1 MDDVKYFFLFNLL
14 HQLRYT
20 SSYFLTY
27 IRPLFEVGSRQPTAG
42 PLPVKLNR
50 TVQIDRNN
58 KKRAAMVNNSLQVR
72 LQRSRRHRSW
82 ANSTQLN
89 DSNSGDDAGQG
100 DSCSSINSV
109 GSSMST
115 GNGTVQ
121 SDERSRR
128 QKIKNKVA
136 SSRLSS
142 SISLS
147 PSAIKTS
154 TTPAA
159 SPKSN
164 AVVLDT
170 DTSSQESSNLSRRD
184 RMMALST
191 KTSVKNKAER
201 AAYKNP
207 SVAANNSNSG
217 NAEAEA
223 AAAVAGETHSDQS
236 STTEVTS
243 EYDLP
248 ASIDTQQHNNRGDDH
263 PNHVIPTQQ
272 HQQQKSNQIANWSPK
287 AHPSPTAS
295 SPCES
300 SIYQAS
306 AMEDSDGSDEPTSTE
321 GPPHNYYKN
330 KIPHNR
336 SFQSSDGGSVAS
348 PSSASFEN
356 KSINSN
362 SNIINAQNW
371 QQHSPNVAPLTK
383 IHPRGGRVMVSR
395 SPTAIIGSSTD
406 SSPSAQQQQQFK
418 NIPKSSNN
426 NSDKIKKVWKS
437 PTVSKVSR
445 LPEVQRS
452 ISSARYGSPR
462 NFTCSS
468 SSSSNKSSPSQGCMY
483 KNLLKPIQKE
493 PVKGSHERE
502 AFGAIIETPQKAS
515 VTSLHAMFDSPKTTP
530 LMPMNSTDSRVR
542 HSLPRNSSSFVKTD
556 GVASRYRSITGR
568 SNISKQPSLEKT
580 RPDTSSE
587 TVDDKSNE
595 HNPEY
600 EQTQQTSPNKVH
612 QYYKAAVRVQ
622 VQNDILI
629 KEEQILEEESTMT
642 TRNDDPSVPTVYSE
656 GPRSPQRQS
665 VISSWN
671 TKYKEEKQVQE
682 IQQHEYTEK
691 NAKTFV
697 EPKSAAVEERSRVL
711 EYYKSSGRIDDAGDE
726 QVESKV
732 NKAFVD
738 SSANASAG
746 VVSSWNDDPEPTNDS
761 DNVDA
766 GGIQAI
772 TPKPDEPKA
781 PSPSVSL
788 VSAMYSHI
796 EKKKEEKGCIS
807 DSTVDSTGN
816 ENRNGQNITPKPDEL
831 KAPSQP
837 VSLASLMYSH
847 IKKSKEEKGRTTNST
862 MDSTGSENSD
872 GQNMSQDE
880 ESKYFESAPPPTQV
894 EDNYDENRDIEHEP
908 VPWPTTESVQDVV
921 VPQKSQE
928 STENTQPSTNSKPW
942 EKDTT
947 HSIVQSWQM
956 RSSTKNKDSYSA
968 KSAIGTIEQLKTP
981 EIVQSSDGCT
991 SSKKDVECLAP
1002 TTFRDLSR
1010 EDKASIIDEDVA
1022 VDEGKI
1028 PELMTNSNSD
1038 YYIEEK
1044 KSGDLSIN
1052 ENIILGEDADGC
1064 PSSEPDCVVNT
1075 REDETS
1081 NHSQKKA
1088 PDYDDDS
1095 YINQND
1101 SDRGLGASESFKTTS
1116 DRSRN
1121 IATWNSEDMS
1131 VYVEDERIISKKE
1144 DKILTAQ
1151 FQQMNLEIDVE
1162 CTKRQEEID
1171 TPAVINSPAP
1181 AGKSIQ
1187 IPLINPSPKDNDKY
1201 RIGYFGDETPTS
1213 IRGFQRRNYGNI
1225 PANDN
1230 VPGPDAKTVQINN
1243 NNTSKEVFDVW
1254 ASTSA
1259 SNEERDEA
1267 IKFDET
1273 DQWLDRDPDIDND
1286 SLGDDASVSSVGLNS
1301 NSNNDTSKSNT
1312 PPPQKAVTDHQVE
1325 INAPVD
1331 FRNPSAVWSPPVGN
1345 NNKHKQP
1352 FCTPEK
1358 QRIEKDSWKEETNTK
1373 QDVFDPFAVDDADEE
1388 DGLEVEISDNDLFS
1402 PDPSDPF
1409 ATSTEESFSP
1419 LEPLEWSTPR
1429 GGSSNNDP
1437 EIQNIGYYTSPDSRV
1452 EI

>member
-1 MDDVKYFFLFNLL
+1 
-14 HQLRYT
+14 
-20 SSYFLTY
+20 
-27 IRPLFEVGSRQPTAG
+27 
-42 PLPVKLNR
+42 
-50 TVQIDRNN
+50 
-58 KKRAAMVNNSLQVR
+58 MVNNSLQVR

-82 ANSTQLN
+82 TNSTQLN
-89 DSNSGDDAGQG
+89 DGSSGDDAGQG

-109 GSSMST
+109 GSSIST
-115 GNGTVQ
+115 GNGTVP

-142 SISLS
+142 SMSLS
-147 PSAIKTS
+147 SSATKTT
-154 TTPAA
+154 TTPTA

-164 AVVLDT
+164 AAVLNT

-184 RMMALST
+184 RMIAIST
-191 KTSVKNKAER
+191 KTSLKNKAER

-207 SVAANNSNSG
+207 SVAANKRNSG
-217 NAEAEA
+217 NEVVAVAVAVA
-223 AAAVAGETHSDQS
+223 AAAGEPHSGQS
-236 STTEVTS
+236 STTKVTS
-243 EYDLP
+243 EYVPP
-248 ASIDTQQHNNRGDDH
+248 ASIDTQQHSNRGDDH

-272 HQQQKSNQIANWSPK
+272 QQQQHKTNRIANRSLK

-321 GPPHNYYKN
+321 GPPSPPHNYNKN

-362 SNIINAQNW
+362 SNSNSLNLQNW
-371 QQHSPNVAPLTK
+371 QQHSSNVASLTK
-383 IHPRGGRVMVSR
+383 IHPRGGRVIVSR
-395 SPTAIIGSSTD
+395 SPTASIGSSTD
-406 SSPSAQQQQQFK
+406 SPSSAQQQQQFK

-426 NSDKIKKVWKS
+426 NSDKNKKVWKS
-437 PTVSKVSR
+437 PTASKVSR
-445 LPEVQRS
+445 SPEVQRS

-462 NFTCSS
+462 NFTG
-468 SSSSNKSSPSQGCMY
+468 SSSSNNKSTPSQGCMY

-493 PVKGSHERE
+493 PVNNSHERE

-542 HSLPRNSSSFVKTD
+542 HSLPRNASSSVKTG
-556 GVASRYRSITGR
+556 GVASRYRSVTGR
-568 SNISKQPSLEKT
+568 SNSMQPSLEEN

-595 HNPEY
+595 HNPKY

-622 VQNDILI
+622 VQNDTII
-629 KEEQILEEESTMT
+629 KEEQISKEASTMT
-642 TRNDDPSVPTVYSE
+642 PRNDDTSVPTVYSE

-671 TKYKEEKQVQE
+671 QKYRGEKQVEE
-682 IQQHEYTEK
+682 IQRHNHTEK

-697 EPKSAAVEERSRVL
+697 EPKSAPVEEKSRVL
-711 EYYKSSGRIDDAGDE
+711 EYYESSGRMNDACEE
-726 QVESKV
+726 QVESKT
-732 NKAFVD
+732 NKALAD
-738 SSANASAG
+738 NSANASAG
-746 VVSSWNDDPEPTNDS
+746 VVSSWKERSIPRSVGNDDPEPTNDS

-766 GGIQAI
+766 AGIQAI

-796 EKKKEEKGCIS
+796 EKKKEKKGCIS
-807 DSTVDSTGN
+807 DSTIDSTGN
-816 ENRNGQNITPKPDEL
+816 ENSNGQNITPKPDEP
-831 KAPSQP
+831 KAPSLS
-837 VSLASLMYSH
+837 VSLVSLMYSH
-847 IKKSKEEKGRTTNST
+847 IKKPKEEKVRTTDST
-862 MDSTGSENSD
+862 VDSTGSENSN

-880 ESKYFESAPPPTQV
+880 ESKYSESVPQPTQI

-908 VPWPTTESVQDVV
+908 VPWPTIESVQDVV

-928 STENTQPSTNSKPW
+928 PTENIQPSADNKPW

-956 RSSTKNKDSYSA
+956 RSSTKNKDSNSA
-968 KSAIGTIEQLKTP
+968 KSAIGTNEQLKTP

-1002 TTFRDLSR
+1002 TTSRDLPR
-1010 EDKASIIDEDVA
+1010 EDKAGIIDEDA
-1022 VDEGKI
+1022 AFDEGKI
-1028 PELMTNSNSD
+1028 LELMTNSNSD

-1052 ENIILGEDADGC
+1052 EDIILGEDADGC
-1064 PSSEPDCVVNT
+1064 PSPEQDCVINT

-1081 NHSQKKA
+1081 DHSQKKV
-1088 PDYDDDS
+1088 PYYDDDS

-1101 SDRGLGASESFKTTS
+1101 SDPRGLGASESFKTTS

-1121 IATWNSEDMS
+1121 IATWDSEDMS

-1162 CTKRQEEID
+1162 CTRRQEEID
-1171 TPAVINSPAP
+1171 APAVVNSPAP
-1181 AGKSIQ
+1181 AGKSLQ
-1187 IPLINPSPKDNDKY
+1187 VPLINPSPKDNDKY
-1201 RIGYFGDETPTS
+1201 RIGYFGDVTPTS
-1213 IRGFQRRNYGNI
+1213 IRGAQRRNHGNI
-1225 PANDN
+1225 YANDN
-1230 VPGPDAKTVQINN
+1230 VPDPDAKTVQINN
-1243 NNTSKEVFDVW
+1243 NNASKDQVFDVW

-1267 IKFDET
+1267 IQFDET

-1286 SLGDDASVSSVGLNS
+1286 SLGDDASVSSVGLNN
-1301 NSNNDTSKSNT
+1301 NSNNDTSKPNT

-1331 FRNPSAVWSPPVGN
+1331 FRNPSAVWSPPVEN
-1345 NNKHKQP
+1345 NNKYKQS

-1358 QRIEKDSWKEETNTK
+1358 QRIEKDSWKQETKTK

-1409 ATSTEESFSP
+1409 AGTEESFSP
-1419 LEPLEWSTPR
+1419 LEWSTPH
-1429 GGSSNNDP
+1429 GGSSNNDSD
-1437 EIQNIGYYTSPDSRV
+1437 IQNIGYYTSPDSRV

>member
-1 MDDVKYFFLFNLL
+1 
-14 HQLRYT
+14 
-20 SSYFLTY
+20 
-27 IRPLFEVGSRQPTAG
+27 
-42 PLPVKLNR
+42 
-50 TVQIDRNN
+50 
-58 KKRAAMVNNSLQVR
+58 MVNNSLQVR

-100 DSCSSINSV
+100 DRCSSINSV

-115 GNGTVQ
+115 GVKKLRT
-121 SDERSRR
+121 
-128 QKIKNKVA
+128 
-136 SSRLSS
+136 RLSS

-147 PSAIKTS
+147 PTAIKTS

-201 AAYKNP
+201 ASYKNP
-207 SVAANNSNSG
+207 SVAE
-217 NAEAEA
+217 AEEA
-223 AAAVAGETHSDQS
+223 AAAAVVAVVAGEIHSDQS

-248 ASIDTQQHNNRGDDH
+248 ASVDTQQHNNRGDDH

-272 HQQQKSNQIANWSPK
+272 HQQQKSNQTANWSPK

-306 AMEDSDGSDEPTSTE
+306 AMEDSDGGDEPTSTE

-406 SSPSAQQQQQFK
+406 SSPLAQQQQQFK
-418 NIPKSSNN
+418 HIPKSSNN

-462 NFTCSS
+462 NFTG

-483 KNLLKPIQKE
+483 KNLLKPRQKE

-515 VTSLHAMFDSPKTTP
+515 VTSLHAMFDSPTTTP

-542 HSLPRNSSSFVKTD
+542 HSLPRNSSSFVKTG
-556 GVASRYRSITGR
+556 GVASRYRSVTGR
-568 SNISKQPSLEKT
+568 SNISKQPSPEKT

-600 EQTQQTSPNKVH
+600 EQTQQSSPNNVH

-629 KEEQILEEESTMT
+629 KKEQLSEEQSTMT

-682 IQQHEYTEK
+682 IQQHKHTEK

-697 EPKSAAVEERSRVL
+697 EPKSAAVEEKSRVL

-807 DSTVDSTGN
+807 DSTVESTDN
-816 ENRNGQNITPKPDEL
+816 ENSNGQNITPKPDEL
-831 KAPSQP
+831 KTPSQS
-837 VSLASLMYSH
+837 VSLVSLMYSH
-847 IKKSKEEKGRTTNST
+847 IKKTKEEKGRTTDST
-862 MDSTGSENSD
+862 VHSTGSGNSD

-942 EKDTT
+942 EKDTS

-956 RSSTKNKDSYSA
+956 RSSSKNKDSYSA

-991 SSKKDVECLAP
+991 SSKKDVECLVP

-1028 PELMTNSNSD
+1028 PDLMTNSNND

-1052 ENIILGEDADGC
+1052 ENIILGEDADGY

-1088 PDYDDDS
+1088 PYYDDDS

-1225 PANDN
+1225 SANDN
-1230 VPGPDAKTVQINN
+1230 VPGPDAKIVQINN
-1243 NNTSKEVFDVW
+1243 SNTSKEVFDVW
-1254 ASTSA
+1254 ASSSA

-1286 SLGDDASVSSVGLNS
+1286 SLGDDASVSSVGLNSNSNNDTSKSNTPPPQKAETDHQVEINAPVDFRNPSAVWSPPVGS

-1358 QRIEKDSWKEETNTK
+1358 QRIEKDSWKEETNAK

-1419 LEPLEWSTPR
+1419 LDTLEWSTPR

-1437 EIQNIGYYTSPDSRV
+1437 EVQNIGYYTSPDSRV